1 MSYPL
6 DEVTVTYQGRV
17 AIITLNRPSKL
28 NAMTGVHYY
37 LLGKKM
43 REVAERDDIYITV
56 LTGTGRFFSAGADFL
71 GSAPQT
77 DDNVDGRRDYVQ
89 GFVANNIDLTYTFY
103 THPKILVVALNG
115 PAVGFSAALTAFG
128 DFIYA
133 TPHAYILTPFSSI
146 GLVTEGGSSH
156 AFVKRMGLAK
166 AKEAL
171 IMSKRISSEE
181 LLQTGFVNKIFT
193 PASGKEEDSDAF
205 LKMVLHEIDMTLGTH
220 LNQESMLKIKAL
232 INAPDQDILD
242 RQNVREVFGGLDRFV
257 SGVPQAE
264 FMKLASGQKKHKL

>member
-6 DEVTVTYQGRV
+6 DEVTVTYQDRV
-17 AIITLNRPSKL
+17 AIITLNRPAKL
-28 NAMTGVHYY
+28 NALTGVHYY

-56 LTGTGRFFSAGADFL
+56 LTGVGRFFSAGADVL
-71 GSAPQT
+71 RSVPEKDG
-77 DDNVDGRRDYVQ
+77 NVDGRRDIVE
-89 GFVANNIDLTYTFY
+89 GFVANNIDLTHTFY

-115 PAVGFSAALTAFG
+115 PAVGLSAALVAFG

-156 AFVKRMGLAK
+156 AFVRRMGLAK

-171 IMSKRISSEE
+171 IMSKRISPEE
-181 LLQTGFVNKIFT
+181 LLQAGFVNKIFT
-193 PASGKEEDSDAF
+193 PASGKEDDSDAF
-205 LKMVLHEIDMTLGTH
+205 LKMVLHEIEMTLGTH
-220 LNQESMLKIKAL
+220 LNQDSMLKIKAL
-232 INAPDQDILD
+232 INAPDRDILD
-242 RQNVREVFGGLDRFV
+242 RQNVLEVFGGLDRFV
-257 SGVPQAE
+257 SGIPQAE